1 MFCTDDGQL
10 AERIRRLK
18 FHGLGVDAFDR
29 ETQGRAPQAEV
40 IEPGF
45 KYNLP
50 DMNAVLAVTQIKRLD
65 EFIEKRRLLAE
76 RYLDLFAAV
85 DEISPLSRPEFE
97 HRHAWHLFIVRLDI
111 DRCAFTRDEFMAAL
125 KQQGIGSGLHF
136 RAAHLQ
142 KYFREN
148 LEPGPDPL
156 TNTEWNSARIL
167 SLPLFPG
174 MHLNDVDRVVKTVK
188 SLLSGGQS

>member
-1 MFCTDDGQL
+1 MFCTDDALL

-29 ETQGRAPQAEV
+29 ETHGRAPQAEV

-50 DMNAVLAVTQIKRLD
+50 DMNAVLGCVQIKRLD
-65 EFIEKRRLLAE
+65 EFIQKRSLLANQ
-76 RYLDLFAAV
+76 YLDLFSEIE
-85 DEISPLSRPEFE
+85 EISPLSVPEYQ

-111 DRCAFTRDEFMAAL
+111 ERCGMSRDEFMGAL
-125 KQQGIGSGLHF
+125 KAKAIGSGLHF

-148 LEPGPDPL
+148 LDAGRDPL
-156 TNTEWNSARIL
+156 TNTEWNSDRIL
-167 SLPLFPG
+167 SLPLFPD
-174 MHLNDVDRVVKTVK
+174 MTLQDVERVVTTIK
-188 SLLSGGQS
+188 SILSGKK